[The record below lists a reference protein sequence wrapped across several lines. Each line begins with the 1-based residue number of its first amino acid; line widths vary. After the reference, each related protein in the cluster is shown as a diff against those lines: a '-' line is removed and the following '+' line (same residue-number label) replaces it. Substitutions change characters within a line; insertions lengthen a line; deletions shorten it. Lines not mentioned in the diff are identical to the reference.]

1 MGLERREPAPNAIWA
16 GGPCSVTDLARRA
29 VGAFLLATFALL
41 AFAPGAKR
49 NYAPRSAPNSQSDK
63 YSCDGMASAERTIRA
78 AAPPPAPT
86 KLRVMSTAQEN
97 QDVLAW
103 NAPTNVDSGST
114 SYQLQSS
121 QVTEVEWESLIETGW
136 TAPSIKA
143 QKASWS
149 AVLLARQGRQCR
161 THGHPVQRDYGGRAR
176 LGQAQRVLA
185 TTTDL
190 AVSVGGPGN
199 SATEGTD
206 YQTVADPTVT
216 ILAGTRSGTTV
227 IFTITPTDDTEGE
240 ANETTTVSDMAARSR
255 VPSATPLV
263 DDGASASDNADL
275 TADPATFS
283 RMTQNRSRA
292 QRVTVRAARDDGGTW
307 SSRCLSIAAE
317 RVNEGG
323 GMVDVE
329 LCIRAP
335 NRIGSAQFE
344 GWLREE
350 DLVLSRH
357 RPRTREERSRIS
369 LTSREWGLR
378 TALITAV
385 GASSRAASRSRLPNL
400 HREAI
405 TSRPLVSHGIGRQI
419 HLAGKTG

>member
-1 MGLERREPAPNAIWA
+1 MGRERRGPAPNAIWA
-16 GGPCSVTDLARRA
+16 GGPCSVTALARRA

-63 YSCDGMASAERTIRA
+63 YNCDGMASAERTIPA

-114 SYQLQSS
+114 SYQLQRS
-121 QVTEVEWESLIETGW
+121 QVTEVEWESLTETGW

-149 AVLLARQGRQCR
+149 AVFLARQGRQCR

-190 AVSVGGPGN
+190 TVSVGGPGN

-216 ILAGTRSGTTV
+216 ILAGMRSGTTV
-227 IFTITPTDDTEGE
+227 IFTLTPTDDTEGE
-240 ANETTTVSDMAARSR
+240 ANETTTVSDTAARSR
-255 VPSATPLV
+255 VYSATSATLV
-263 DDGASASDNADL
+263 DDGESASDNADL

-283 RMTQNRSRA
+283 RTAQNRSRA
-292 QRVTVRAARDDGGTW
+292 QRVTVRAARDDDGT
-307 SSRCLSIAAE
+307 SPSRSLSIAAE

-323 GMVDVE
+323 GTVDVE
-329 LCIRAP
+329 LCIGAP
-335 NRIGSAQFE
+335 NRIVSAQVE
-344 GWLREE
+344 GRLLEE
-350 DLVLSRH
+350 DPVLSKH
-357 RPRTREERSRIS
+357 RPRTREETSRIS
-369 LTSREWGLR
+369 LMARRRGLR
-378 TALITAV
+378 RALIRAV
-385 GASSRAASRSRLPNL
+385 GTSSRAAGRSRLPDL
-400 HREAI
+400 HRA
-405 TSRPLVSHGIGRQI
+405 RR
-419 HLAGKTG
+419 